1 MVKVITY
8 DKAYVKNSLFEFGSA
23 YFVQML
29 HLFGFTIQLALLQG
43 FNVKV
48 NNLAFDTSKS
58 YHKCMVLAAG

>member
-29 HLFGFTIQLALLQG
+29 H
-43 FNVKV
+43 
-48 NNLAFDTSKS
+48 
-58 YHKCMVLAAG
+58 